1 MKSLGKKS
9 TFRPVEVRHRAMEF
23 CGPARLGLA
32 PRSPNGDCV
41 TVEGGD
47 GYVLI
52 EACPQGRPP
61 AQEFMAD
68 VI

>member
-1 MKSLGKKS
+1 
-9 TFRPVEVRHRAMEF
+9 MEF